1 MKKGKEVG
9 NMTQCEYC
17 LEIDVILVDGVV
29 CEPCDEIH
37 FGNWRKAF
45 VK

>member
-17 LEIDVILVDGVV
+17 LEIGLLMIDEMICEACDIL
-29 CEPCDEIH
+29 H
-37 FGNWRKAF
+37 FGE
-45 VK
+45 